1 MKQGKSAAPDGS
13 QAVAA
18 FLQELEHPLKKEIET
33 LREIILQSDK
43 KLTEHIKWNAP
54 SFCINGEDRVTMK
67 IMPPKNIQLVFHRGA
82 KVKEQ
87 PKTRLIEDASGLL
100 KWPANDRAVATFTTM
115 EEIRSKEKL
124 LTGIIRQWITAAG

>member
-18 FLQELEHPLKKEIET
+18 FLQQLEHPLKKEIET

>member
-1 MKQGKSAAPDGS
+1 MKQGKPTAPDGS
-13 QAVAA
+13 QAVAT
-18 FLQELEHPLKKEIET
+18 FLQQLEHPLKKEIET

-54 SFCINGEDRVTMK
+54 SFCMDGEDRVTMK